1 MEEERIMKVK
11 VQSETTSSTIIYNIK
26 SARQV
31 RYVQYVL
38 ERKFNCYRYT
48 PLPPIYQVF
57 MGFLL
62 RH

>member
-1 MEEERIMKVK
+1 MEEERIMKKK
-11 VQSETTSSTIIYNIK
+11 VQSETTSATIMYNIK

-38 ERKFNCYRYT
+38 EPKFNCYRYT
-48 PLPPIYQVF
+48 SLTPLHQVF